1 MTGIDVCPECGVP
14 HHITSEHMWLNGG
27 VIVQSR
33 DRRNR
38 MVFMECENLDP
49 LFRKVQ
55 ELIGMPIER
64 FLITAKRRAVRAYLG
79 SLIPEVTRELLRRR
93 ELDWRPV
100 NDGLHLSARITGYGR
115 FELVDYRYE
124 KDVDDYVV
132 QTISE
137 PYSVPLACGDMAGA
151 FEILFGCELGARYRQ
166 LAPNLYEITCYVAS
180 HPEEFRGRLKFRH
193 FPVREGDIE
202 LERCGSCGGP
212 RGLSYYRWY
221 PDRGVIIGA
230 TTGKRMIMTGME
242 VDAIFGELEKE
253 LGEDLPRLV
262 IEAQKRFVRSGF
274 YSIEGMGRL
283 DMREQLALRGLGNL
297 TDLKSS
303 QKGLYFRVENA
314 FLHLMVVGLVQGLYE
329 TTYDVDTHLEW
340 DFSDQG
346 VLEVSLT
353 PKRQANSGAV
363 IA

>member
-1 MTGIDVCPECGVP
+1 MTGIDVCSECGVP
-14 HHITSEHMWLNGG
+14 RHITSEHMWLNGG
-27 VIVQSR
+27 VIVQGR

-38 MVFMECENLDP
+38 MVFIECENLDP

-55 ELIGMPIER
+55 ELIGLPIER
-64 FLITAKRRAVRAYLG
+64 VLITAKRRAVRAYLG
-79 SLIPEVTRELLRRR
+79 SLIPEVTKELLRHR

-100 NDGLHLSARITGYGR
+100 NDGLRLYARIMGYGR
-115 FELVDYRYE
+115 YELVDYRYE

-132 QTISE
+132 ETISE

-151 FEILFGCELGARYRQ
+151 FEILFGCELAARYRR
-166 LAPNLYEITCYVAS
+166 LAPDLYEITCYVAS
-180 HPEEFRGRLKFRH
+180 HPEELKGRLKFRH
-193 FPVREGDIE
+193 FSIREGDIE
-202 LERCGSCGGP
+202 LERCGNCGGP
-212 RGLSYYRWY
+212 GGLSHYRWY

-242 VDAIFGELEKE
+242 VDAIFSELENE

-262 IEAQKRFVRSGF
+262 IEAQRRFVRSGF
-274 YSIEGMGRL
+274 YSIEGMRRL

-297 TDLKSS
+297 TDLKSDH
-303 QKGLYFRVENA
+303 KGLYFRIENA

-329 TTYDVDTHLEW
+329 LTYDVDTHLEW

-346 VLEVSLT
+346 VLEISLT
-353 PKRQANSGAV
+353 PRRQLNSGAV